1 MWNEVKLT
9 RSDVFSISVEGE
21 GADDVPRDESNLVV
35 VGVKTV
41 FEAIGVPMPTLQYHL
56 TQRIPHGRGLG
67 SSSAAIVGGLLAGL
81 AIAGRK
87 LDVKDSEALLQ
98 LGLKIEGHPDNI
110 APALYG
116 GIQLG
121 IYSERHKRWK
131 TSRVQIPHG
140 FIFVIFIPA
149 FTGKTADLRR
159 VVPKMV
165 PMSDCVFNMGR
176 LAWLLNGL
184 LTNNI
189 GALQDGFDDR
199 LHQNQRAAAVYPYLN
214 PMIDAAYKAGAL
226 GAYLSG
232 SGPCVM
238 AITSGGYGDF
248 FTQCDRDHRKDRD
261 VAAAMRNV
269 AEGMGVKGKV
279 YITHSAHTGGVVV
292 AADPPFS
299 TSVVAFNGYT

>member
-1 MWNEVKLT
+1 
-9 RSDVFSISVEGE
+9 
-21 GADDVPRDESNLVV
+21 
-35 VGVKTV
+35 
-41 FEAIGVPMPTLQYHL
+41 
-56 TQRIPHGRGLG
+56 
-67 SSSAAIVGGLLAGL
+67 
-81 AIAGRK
+81 
-87 LDVKDSEALLQ
+87 
-98 LGLKIEGHPDNI
+98 
-110 APALYG
+110 
-116 GIQLG
+116 
-121 IYSERHKRWK
+121 
-131 TSRVQIPHG
+131 
-140 FIFVIFIPA
+140 VIFIPA